1 MTTTNQPQPTIERH
15 TQRTDQGLIVT
26 CANRQYRVRGVSLN
40 NFERLRV
47 NIRASQDA
55 VFHIDSL
62 DLYQSRARKIFAVQL
77 AKLFKVELFVIESDL
92 LYLVAEVESYQAKLL
107 NEEKQP
113 QKPAAPTMTK
123 QEEAEALRFLKR
135 SNLMK
140 KILDDLETIGHVGE
154 ENRKLLGYL
163 IAVSRKL
170 ERPLSGIV
178 ISQSGAGKS
187 GLVEKIQELT
197 PPEDVEFF
205 SRITP
210 QALYYMEPDALKR
223 KLLIIE
229 ERTGGEG
236 ADYSIRTLQS
246 RQKLTQAVPIKDPNS
261 GKIKTMTFEVEGPIA
276 YLETT
281 TNPNINHENATR
293 CFEIFLDES
302 IEQTKRIHQAQR
314 EAKTVK
320 GILRKAE
327 DETIKKLHH
336 NAQRLLKTMPVHNPY
351 ALLLDFPADSLRTR
365 RDHERFLSLIE
376 AVTFL
381 HQYQRP
387 IKEIDDGQGGKITCV
402 ESSIEDYAIAYRLA
416 REILGFSLDDLK
428 KHARDLLD
436 KIGEM
441 VRQESRETGQ
451 IEEEITFTRR
461 QIREFTGW
469 PDYQIK
475 TYIKQLEDLE
485 YLIVQQVKTRG
496 QFEYRLNA
504 PGEPRMLKGLLT
516 PEELKKLLLAQSSEA
531 AAGTTGRNPLSTGQ
545 PQAGQDFA
553 TTGTA
558 ELKNMKGSPKRSPTG
573 TTGRN
578 GLSTGK
584 PQAGQGFEATGTAE
598 LKNMKGSTKPAKEES
613 HEPGTS
619 TSLPPVS

>member
-1 MTTTNQPQPTIERH
+1 LPMIE
-15 TQRTDQGLIVT
+15 
-26 CANRQYRVRGVSLN
+26 A
-40 NFERLRV
+40 
-47 NIRASQDA
+47 
-55 VFHIDSL
+55 
-62 DLYQSRARKIFAVQL
+62 
-77 AKLFKVELFVIESDL
+77 DL
-92 LYLVAEVESYQAKLL
+92 LYMIGAIEAYQTKLL

-113 QKPAAPTMTK
+113 QKPVVPVMTAAE
-123 QEEAEALRFLKR
+123 QIEAMKFLKR
-135 SNLMK
+135 PDLMDQ
-140 KILDDLETIGHVGE
+140 IIEDLETIGHVGE

-302 IEQTKRIHQAQR
+302 VEQTRRIHQAQR

-320 GILRKAE
+320 GILRKTKA
-327 DETIKKLHH
+327 DAVKSLHH
-336 NAQRLLKTMPVHNPY
+336 NAQRLLKTVPVHNPY

-387 IKEIDDGQGGKITCV
+387 VKQIDAGAGGKITCI
-402 ESSIEDYAIAYRLA
+402 ESTVDDYAIAYRLA

-436 KIGEM
+436 QIQEM
-441 VRQESRETGQ
+441 VKRESRNTGQ
-451 IEEEITFTRR
+451 IENEITFTRR

-485 YLIVQQVKTRG
+485 YLILQQVKTRG
-496 QFEYRLNA
+496 QFEYRLND
-504 PGEPRMLKGLLT
+504 PNQPKTLKGLLT
-516 PEELKKLLLAQSSEA
+516 PEELKNLLTSENPSV
-531 AAGTTGRNPLSTGQ
+531 TTGR
-545 PQAGQDFA
+545 
-553 TTGTA
+553 
-558 ELKNMKGSPKRSPTG
+558 
-573 TTGRN
+573 TGRN
-578 GLSTGK
+578 GLS
-584 PQAGQGFEATGTAE
+584 AGQAQAPQDLAATGTE
-598 LKNMKGSTKPAKEES
+598 KVKNLEGIKKRRATGTTGRKGLSTGQS
-613 HEPGTS
+613 Q
-619 TSLPPVS
+619 

>member
-1 MTTTNQPQPTIERH
+1 MEQTKKESRKMAQTTTSGPVRPALERRAE
-15 TQRTDQGLIVT
+15 RTDQGLMVT
-26 CANRQYRVRGVSLN
+26 CIDRQYRIRGVSLH

-47 NIRASQDA
+47 NIRASCGT

-62 DLYQSRARKIFAVQL
+62 DLYQSRARRTFAVHL
-77 AKLFKVELFVIESDL
+77 AKLFQVELPMVEADL
-92 LYLVAEVESYQAKLL
+92 LYMVGVIEAYQAQLL
-107 NEEKQP
+107 DEERQP
-113 QKPAAPTMTK
+113 QKPVVPVMT
-123 QEEAEALRFLKR
+123 QAEQAEAVKFLKQPD
-135 SNLMK
+135 LMDR
-140 KILDDLETIGHVGE
+140 IIEDLETIGHVGE

-210 QALYYMEPDALKR
+210 QALYYMEADALKR

-229 ERTGGEG
+229 ERSGGEG

-246 RQKLTQAVPIKDPNS
+246 RQKLTQAVPVKDPNS

-281 TNPNINHENATR
+281 TNPNLNHENATR

-302 IEQTKRIHQAQR
+302 IEQTRRIHQAQR

-320 GILRKAE
+320 GILRKAKAE
-327 DETIKKLHH
+327 AVKSLHH
-336 NAQRLLKTMPVHNPY
+336 NAQRLLKTVPVHNPY
-351 ALLLDFPADSLRTR
+351 VLLLDFPADSLRTR

-387 IKEIDDGQGGKITCV
+387 VRQIDTGPNEKITCI
-402 ESSIEDYAIAYRLA
+402 ESTVDDYAIAYRVA

-436 KIGEM
+436 QIQEM
-441 VRQESRETGQ
+441 VKRESRATGQ
-451 IEEEITFTRR
+451 VEDEITFTRR

-485 YLIVQQVKTRG
+485 YLILQQVKTRG
-496 QFEYRLNA
+496 QFEYRLND
-504 PGEPRMLKGLLT
+504 PNQPKTLKGLLT
-516 PEELKKLLLAQSSEA
+516 PEELKNLLSSQNA
-531 AAGTTGRNPLSTGQ
+531 SVTTGITGRNGLPAGQ
-545 PQAGQDFA
+545 SQAGQDLA
-553 TTGTA
+553 ATGT
-558 ELKNMKGSPKRSPTG
+558 EKVENLKGRKKRGPKPQVSQTSSVTTG

-578 GLSTGK
+578 GLSAS
-584 PQAGQGFEATGTAE
+584 QSQE
-598 LKNMKGSTKPAKEES
+598 
-613 HEPGTS
+613 
-619 TSLPPVS
+619 

>member
-1 MTTTNQPQPTIERH
+1 MTTANQPPTVERR
-15 TQRTDQGLIVT
+15 TDRTDQGLVIS
-26 CANRQYRVRGVSLN
+26 CANRQYRVRGVSLHN
-40 NFERLRV
+40 VERLRV
-47 NIRASQDA
+47 NLRASQGELY
-55 VFHIDSL
+55 HIDSL
-62 DLYQSRARKIFAVQL
+62 DLYQSRARKSFAAQL
-77 AKLFKVELFVIESDL
+77 AKLFKVELSAIDSDL
-92 LYLVAEVESYQAKLL
+92 LYLVGEVESYQAKLL
-107 NEEKQP
+107 KEEKQP
-113 QKPAAPTMTK
+113 EKPAIPVMTK
-123 QEEAEALRFLKR
+123 PEEAEAMKFLKR
-135 SNLMK
+135 ANLMK
-140 KILDDLETIGHVGE
+140 KILEDLETIGHVGE

-170 ERPLSGIV
+170 DRPLSGIV

-229 ERTGGEG
+229 ERSGGEG

-261 GKIKTMTFEVEGPIA
+261 GKLKTMTFEVEGPIA

-302 IEQTKRIHQAQR
+302 IEQTRRIHQAQR

-327 DETIKKLHH
+327 AEAVKKLHH
-336 NAQRLLKTMPVHNPY
+336 NVQRLLKTLPVHNPY
-351 ALLLDFPADSLRTR
+351 AMLLDFPADSLRTR

-387 IKEIDDGQGGKITCV
+387 LKELDDGQGGKITYV
-402 ESSIEDYAIAYRLA
+402 ESAVEDYAIAYRLA

-436 KIGEM
+436 KISEM
-441 VRQESRETGQ
+441 VRRESRETGQ

-485 YLIVQQVKTRG
+485 YLVLQQVKTRG

-504 PGEPRMLKGLLT
+504 PSEPRVLKGLLT
-516 PEELKKLLLAQSSEA
+516 PEELKKLLLSQSPSL
-531 AAGTTGRNPLSTGQ
+531 TTGTSGRNALSTGQ
-545 PQAGQDFA
+545 PQA
-553 TTGTA
+553 
-558 ELKNMKGSPKRSPTG
+558 E
-573 TTGRN
+573 
-578 GLSTGK
+578 
-584 PQAGQGFEATGTAE
+584 QGFEATGTAE
-598 LKNMKGSTKPAKEES
+598 LKNMEGIKKRRATGTTGRKPLSTGQHEEPQGFEPKGTAELKNMEGITKT
-613 HEPGTS
+613 G
-619 TSLPPVS
+619 VDR

>member
-1 MTTTNQPQPTIERH
+1 MRAEGAERMSQTAVLNTGNPKEFKTEH
-15 TQRTDQGLIVT
+15 TDLGLLVGV
-26 CANRQYRVRGVSLN
+26 AGRQYRIRGVSVHS
-40 NFERLRV
+40 FERLRV
-47 NIRASQDA
+47 NIRASSGPD
-55 VFHIDSL
+55 FHIDSL
-62 DLYQSRARKIFAVQL
+62 DLYQSKARKTFAGHL
-77 AKLFKVELFVIESDL
+77 AKLFKADPAVIEDDL
-92 LYLVAEVESYQAKLL
+92 LYIINAVESYQGELL
-107 NEEKQP
+107 AEQNQP
-113 QKPAAPTMTK
+113 KKPEVPALTK
-123 QEEAEALRFLKR
+123 EEEAEALSFLKSPR
-135 SNLMK
+135 LL
-140 KILDDLETIGHVGE
+140 IRIIEDLEAIGHVGE
-154 ENRKLLGYL
+154 ENRKLLAYL

-170 ERPLSGIV
+170 ERPLSGII

-210 QALYYMEPDALKR
+210 QALYYMERDALKR

-293 CFEIFLDES
+293 CFEIYLDES
-302 IEQTKRIHQAQR
+302 IEQTRKIHQAQR
-314 EAKTVK
+314 EAKTAA
-320 GILRKAE
+320 GLIRKNRVE
-327 DETIKKLHH
+327 GIKKLHH
-336 NAQRLLKTMPVHNPY
+336 NAQRLLKTVPVNNPY

-387 IKEIDDGQGGKITCV
+387 TRQIDDGQGGKITCI
-402 ESSIEDYAIAYRLA
+402 ESAAEDYAIAYRLA

-436 KIGEM
+436 LIREM
-441 VRQESRETGQ
+441 VRRESHTTGE
-451 IEEEITFTRR
+451 IEADITFTRR

-485 YLIVQQVKTRG
+485 YLTLQQVKQRG
-496 QFEYRLNA
+496 QFEYKLNN
-504 PGEPRMLKGLLT
+504 PEERRPLKGLLT
-516 PEELKKLLLAQSSEA
+516 PEELMKLLE
-531 AAGTTGRNPLSTGQ
+531 
-545 PQAGQDFA
+545 
-553 TTGTA
+553 
-558 ELKNMKGSPKRSPTG
+558 
-573 TTGRN
+573 
-578 GLSTGK
+578 GK
-584 PQAGQGFEATGTAE
+584 
-598 LKNMKGSTKPAKEES
+598 
-613 HEPGTS
+613 
-619 TSLPPVS
+619 

>member
-1 MTTTNQPQPTIERH
+1 MEQTKKESSKMAQATESRPAPPALERRAA
-15 TQRTDQGLIVT
+15 RTDQGLMIT
-26 CANRQYRVRGVSLN
+26 CIDRQYRIRGVSLH

-47 NIRASQDA
+47 NIRASQGT

-62 DLYQSRARKIFAVQL
+62 DLYQSRARRAFAAHL
-77 AKLFKVELFVIESDL
+77 AKLFQVELPMIEADL
-92 LYLVAEVESYQAKLL
+92 LYMIGVIEAYQVQLL

-113 QKPAAPTMTK
+113 QKPVAPVMTAAE
-123 QEEAEALRFLKR
+123 QEAAIKFLKR
-135 SNLMK
+135 PDLMDQ
-140 KILDDLETIGHVGE
+140 IIEDLETIGHVGE

-281 TNPNINHENATR
+281 TNPNLNHENATR

-302 IEQTKRIHQAQR
+302 IEQTRRIHQAQR

-320 GILRKAE
+320 GILRKAKAE
-327 DETIKKLHH
+327 AIKNLHH
-336 NAQRLLKTMPVHNPY
+336 NAQRLLKTVPVHNPY
-351 ALLLDFPADSLRTR
+351 VLLLDFPADSLRTR

-387 IKEIDDGQGGKITCV
+387 TKQIDAGNGEQIACI
-402 ESSIEDYAIAYRLA
+402 ESTVDDYAIAYRVA
-416 REILGFSLDDLK
+416 CEILGFSLDDLK

-436 KIGEM
+436 QIQEM
-441 VRQESRETGQ
+441 VKRESRETGQ
-451 IEEEITFTRR
+451 IETEITFTRR
-461 QIREFTGW
+461 QIREFTSW

-485 YLIVQQVKTRG
+485 YLILQQVKTRG
-496 QFEYRLNA
+496 QFEYRLND
-504 PGEPRMLKGLLT
+504 PNQPKPLKGLLT
-516 PEELKKLLLAQSSEA
+516 PEELKNLLLTQ
-531 AAGTTGRNPLSTGQ
+531 NPSVT
-545 PQAGQDFA
+545 
-553 TTGTA
+553 
-558 ELKNMKGSPKRSPTG
+558 TG

-578 GLSTGK
+578 GLSAGQS
-584 PQAGQGFEATGTAE
+584 QAGQDLAATGTE
-598 LKNMKGSTKPAKEES
+598 KVKNLEGNKKRGSKPKVSLTPSVTTGTTGRKGLST
-613 HEPGTS
+613 G
-619 TSLPPVS
+619 